1 MSLEAS
7 PDLARQ
13 IDAATMQHHRG
24 PELVLRAQPGPQL
37 ILHPL
42 PRQGSR
48 TGSDVAVGV
57 LEIGRAH
64 V

>member
-24 PELVLRAQPGPQL
+24 PELVLRPW
-37 ILHPL
+37 
-42 PRQGSR
+42 
-48 TGSDVAVGV
+48 VCWVV
-57 LEIGRAH
+57 
-64 V
+64 